1 MTLIHP
7 LIHIGYHKTATTW
20 LQRELFCINSNVFVP
35 LSPDNNPN
43 VGKYLGRQFIRDRD
57 GYLLSPFDLNRDVIL
72 QELEFILGKIDIGGR
87 VPVLSYERLSG
98 NPHSGGFDARVIAER
113 IQACFP
119 DARIF
124 CVIREQQEILLSTYF
139 QYLKIGGTDT
149 LKTYL
154 SRSYDGRRPGFSPA
168 HFNYIDLVSC
178 YCRLFRRENVL
189 ILPYEMF
196 RNQAGLF
203 LEKLG
208 MFVSLDIS
216 DRVDRAEIRYNKRA
230 DDAITPRLP
239 FLNLLLESSSVN
251 AYSPLRTPLARPLL
265 RLTNRLLPLNS
276 GAYAKKLRQ
285 QIGAIVGDRYRAGNR
300 RLSELIGIDLSAY
313 GYHD

>member
-1 MTLIHP
+1 MTLTRP
-7 LIHIGYHKTATTW
+7 LVHIGYHKTATTW
-20 LQRELFCINSNVFVP
+20 LQRELFCVNSKVFVP

-72 QELEFILGKIDIGGR
+72 QELEFILGEIDIGGR

-124 CVIREQQEILLSTYF
+124 CVIREQREILLSTYF

-154 SRSYDGRRPGFSPA
+154 TRSYDGRRPGFSPA

-178 YCRLFRRENVL
+178 YCRLFTRENLLV
-189 ILPYEMF
+189 LPYELF
-196 RNQAGLF
+196 RNQTGLF

-208 MFVSLDIS
+208 KFVSLDIS
-216 DRVDRAEIRYNKRA
+216 DRADRAGIRYNKRA
-230 DDAITPRLP
+230 DDAVTPRLP
-239 FLNLLLESSSVN
+239 FLNLFLESSSVN

-276 GAYAKKLRQ
+276 SAYAKKLRQ

-300 RLSELIGIDLSAY
+300 QLSELIGIDLSAY